1 MVLNVNKVIAL
12 ILFEDLVLHYVDVI
26 IGVIVLDLR
35 IVLAT

>member
-12 ILFEDLVLHYVDVI
+12 ILFEDLVLHFVDVI